1 MPDLEE
7 LLQKVRED
15 GYNIDVARN
24 LVLESKD
31 EHVEEVIDALFE
43 HDDEYF
49 FRYVVPWL
57 PGKMVTKK

>member
-43 HDDEYF
+43 HDDE
-49 FRYVVPWL
+49 
-57 PGKMVTKK
+57 